1 MSAHILVSFYSVV
14 LLMAVVAALIATV
27 VVAVM
32 AAAVVAVVA
41 VVGVRELLIL
51 SVFVAGKFSSDLT
64 KS

>member
-32 AAAVVAVVA
+32 AAVA